1 MTNFYNIQYSLN
13 CRLGSETF
21 KSKLVCWSETPRWLE
36 TAEMVIQ
43 DVGDCPQMEVKLKD
57 ARSKELGRYRQKLGL
72 STKFYI
78 SFQNIRS
85 LLASLKALTGAF
97 TC

>member
-1 MTNFYNIQYSLN
+1 MFNVLSDTSLN

-43 DVGDCPQMEVKLKD
+43 DVGDCPQMEIKLKD
-57 ARSKELGRYRQKLGL
+57 ARSKELGRYRQKLEL
-72 STKFYI
+72 STFHH

-85 LLASLKALTGAF
+85 LLVESIN
-97 TC
+97 

>member
-1 MTNFYNIQYSLN
+1 MLKCSTFN

-43 DVGDCPQMEVKLKD
+43 DVGDCPQMEIKLKD
-57 ARSKELGRYRQKLGL
+57 ARSKELGRYRQK
-72 STKFYI
+72 
-78 SFQNIRS
+78 S
-85 LLASLKALTGAF
+85 L
-97 TC
+97 

>member
-1 MTNFYNIQYSLN
+1 MFNVLSDTSLN

-43 DVGDCPQMEVKLKD
+43 DVGDCPQMEIKLKD
-57 ARSKELGRYRQKLGL
+57 ARSKELGRYIQKL
-72 STKFYI
+72 K
-78 SFQNIRS
+78 SFIEVFS
-85 LLASLKALTGAF
+85 LLESTN
-97 TC
+97 